1 MNYGFYMS
9 TAGLLTGS
17 HAMDVASNNL
27 ANVETPGF
35 KVDVSMVRSRDAARV
50 EDGLSHLP
58 SNLML
63 ERLGGGV
70 TPWPARIDFKEG
82 SLDMTSNPLDA
93 AIRGEGFFVVRDGSA
108 PAGDRERLTR
118 DGRFL
123 VDGSG
128 RLVTHDHGRP
138 VLDTN
143 NQPIHVPEGAKP
155 SINASGEVVIDDE
168 VVAQLNI
175 STVADVRGLIK
186 DGDGLFR
193 SSGPIAGLLTP
204 VETPR
209 LQPGAIERSG
219 ADPIK
224 AMTDVRAANS
234 MASRNARMIDIHN
247 DAMQMA
253 IARLGRVG

>member
-35 KVDVSMVRSRDAARV
+35 KVDVSMVRSRDVARV
-50 EDGLSHLP
+50 EDGLHHLP

-82 SLDMTSNPLDA
+82 SLDVTERPLDA

-123 VDGSG
+123 VDGNG

-138 VLDTN
+138 VLDEN
-143 NQPIHVPEGAKP
+143 NRPVLIPVGTKP
-155 SINASGEVVIDDE
+155 SINASGEVLADDE
-168 VVAQLNI
+168 VVGRLKIA
-175 STVADVRGLIK
+175 TVADVRGLIK

-193 SSGPIAGLLTP
+193 SAGPLAGLLTP
-204 VETPR
+204 VENPR
-209 LQPGAIERSG
+209 VQPGAIERSG

-247 DAMQMA
+247 DAMQLA
-253 IARLGRVG
+253 ISRLGRVS